1 METLRLIADIR
12 NVTGTDEIRNALERV
27 ALDPDDKRQYKA
39 YSMGMRQKLVLA
51 QAIMEKPDL
60 LILDEP
66 TNGFDEQAV
75 ELFQKIIAEEKARG
89 ATCLIATHQKD
100 DIKELCDKVYNIK
113 EGCCTEASKEEW

>member
-1 METLRLIADIR
+1 
-12 NVTGTDEIRNALERV
+12 
-27 ALDPDDKRQYKA
+27 
-39 YSMGMRQKLVLA
+39 MRQRLGIA

-60 LILDEP
+60 LTLDEP

-100 DIKELCDKVYNIK
+100 DIKELCTFAHSLNKRVYVTTNIIPHDDDLK
-113 EGCCTEASKEEW
+113 NLDEYLLAKASITTNNFAYHIHLRVKHLCSIV